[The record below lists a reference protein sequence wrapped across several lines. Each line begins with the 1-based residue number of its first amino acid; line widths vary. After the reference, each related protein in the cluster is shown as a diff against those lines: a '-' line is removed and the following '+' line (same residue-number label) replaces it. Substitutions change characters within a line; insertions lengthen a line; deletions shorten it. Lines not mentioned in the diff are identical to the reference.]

1 MHIEAGKTG
10 QILEYLFTPY
20 NSFNTGSENKAK
32 KEHNKNSTKNTTQ
45 NFNSSI
51 LPTETEEKTT
61 VAIRA
66 QAASPQQCKAYFYR
80 IN

>member
-1 MHIEAGKTG
+1 MTVKLKKNITKI
-10 QILEYLFTPY
+10 QPK
-20 NSFNTGSENKAK
+20 NKI
-32 KEHNKNSTKNTTQ
+32 Q

-51 LPTETEEKTT
+51 LPIETETKPT

-66 QAASPQQCKAYFYR
+66 QAASLQQCKAYFYR